1 MTIARIHCQVL
12 EMPAREDWRP
22 RTADRGQP
30 RDLLPWADPY
40 IAQLIRQLEDRFDV
54 EDALADLSDPF
65 APDDEDWLP
74 LAGDD
79 WEDAFIPRSLDA
91 PRRRWHPPVY
101 GGFPLL
107 EDTAVSELAEDAEDG
122 AN

>member
-12 EMPAREDWRP
+12 EIPARNEWRQ
-22 RTADRGQP
+22 RGERP

-40 IAQLIRQLEDRFDV
+40 IARLISRLEDRYEV
-54 EDALADLSDPF
+54 EDRADDDLSDPF
-65 APDDEDWLP
+65 VPDDSELEDEAPWQPTL
-74 LAGDD
+74 GDE

-91 PRRRWHPPVY
+91 PRRQNFPPVY

-107 EDTAVSELAEDAEDG
+107 DDSDAG
-122 AN
+122 